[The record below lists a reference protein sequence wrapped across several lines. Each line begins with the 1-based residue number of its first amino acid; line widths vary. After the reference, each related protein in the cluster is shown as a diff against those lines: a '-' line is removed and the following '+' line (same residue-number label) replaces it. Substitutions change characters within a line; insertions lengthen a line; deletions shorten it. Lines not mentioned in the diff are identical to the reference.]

1 MENSVHLPF
10 EEWLLSERSLS
21 AYQEQALN
29 EHLQTC
35 EACRQLDQTW
45 GSVSN
50 LFRTAPVV
58 APKVGFTI
66 RWAQRQAAER
76 LQKQRRQ
83 AWIIFGIVALNAVVF
98 LTLLASQVVAMMTS
112 PAQWLLVKMYF
123 VTRYLAVVG
132 LLDTIFDAISQT
144 TVAFPLIGLFFLV
157 GLASFFSVLWVVAY
171 RQLTSQTRRVKQ

>member
-1 MENSVHLPF
+1 MQNSAHLPF
-10 EEWLLSERSLS
+10 EEWLLAERPLS

-29 EHLQTC
+29 EHLETC
-35 EACRQLDQTW
+35 DACRSLKQSW

-58 APKVGFTI
+58 APKVGFSA
-66 RWAQRQAAER
+66 RWAERQAAER

-83 AWIIFGIVALNAVVF
+83 AWIIFGIVMTNALVF
-98 LTLLASQVVAMMTS
+98 LGLLASQIVAMMTS

-123 VTRYLAVVG
+123 VTRYLALVGVV
-132 LLDTIFDAISQT
+132 DAIFDAVSQT
-144 TVAFPLIGLFFLV
+144 ALAFPLIGLFFLV

-171 RQLTSQTRRVKQ
+171 RQLTSQTRRVK